1 MGSGID
7 TVITELASRL
17 TKHYEVTVYCFYTDY
32 IKDKYDFEIEVIRSS
47 FASTTNRISVLAPF
61 LLDKIGDTIPRLESY
76 DIVNTHIF
84 PANYISRNLKN
95 PLKVVTEWT
104 VGPPSLWSSSLK
116 QRLYVKYLVY
126 HG

>member
-17 TKHYEVTVYCFYTDY
+17 TKHYEVTVFCFSTDY
-32 IKDKYDFEIEVIRSS
+32 IKENYDFEIKMLKSP
-47 FASTTNRISVLAPF
+47 FAATTNRMYTLAPF

-84 PANYISRNLKN
+84 PANYISRNLRK
-95 PLKVVTEWT
+95 PLKS
-104 VGPPSLWSSSLK
+104 G
-116 QRLYVKYLVY
+116 Y
-126 HG
+126 